1 MPLTRAS
8 EQPIFKRDEIRFL
21 MNDGA
26 DELICKVS
34 YRVLLAFGVA
44 ADFNDARD
52 IFWADRDE
60 IERAASDKYD
70 RTAREEYEILDVDEA
85 DL

>member
-8 EQPIFKRDEIRFL
+8 EQPALRRDEIRFL

-26 DELICKVS
+26 KEVICNVS
-34 YRVLLAFGVA
+34 DRVLLAFGA
-44 ADFNDARD
+44 AVGMTDARD
-52 IFWADRDE
+52 IFWAYRDE
-60 IERAASDKYD
+60 FERAASEKYD
-70 RTAREEYEILDVDEA
+70 RTARQQYEVLDLDKD